1 MLHNV
6 LGLLNTDLHSA
17 TNEFI
22 NVLFSHFLYPL
33 ISRPTRLTSYS
44 ATLIDNNFTNNIST
58 SCDNGLV
65 INDLSDHVPIFT
77 LCYSEVHS
85 STIKSKESVAI
96 PNFSSQNINAFN
108 NLLCEF
114 VWNSLIYADE
124 NAAYNG
130 FLQKCTEFYNKSFPI
145 KFCQGKNLKTLH
157 NPWLTTGILKSIK
170 TKSRLYK
177 LFLRKPSHERE
188 SNYKSFR
195 NKLSCLVHVARK
207 NYYDNKLDKARSNL
221 KRTWKILNELNNRHV
236 TKSPY
241 PASFTK
247 NGMEISNPTDIANN
261 FCDYFTN
268 KGPNLVSKIP

>member
-1 MLHNV
+1 M
-6 LGLLNTDLHSA
+6 HSA

-44 ATLIDNNFTNNIST
+44 LTLIDNIFTNNISA
-58 SCDNGLV
+58 SCDNGLI
-65 INDLSDHVPIFT
+65 INDLSDHLPIFT
-77 LCYSEVHS
+77 LCYTDAHS
-85 STIKSKESVAI
+85 STIKPKESVAI
-96 PNFSSQNINAFN
+96 RNFSSQNINAFN

-114 VWNSLIYADE
+114 DWNSLIYADA

-130 FLQKCTEFYNKSFPI
+130 FLQKYTEFYNKSFPI

-188 SNYKSFR
+188 SSYKSFR
-195 NKLSCLVHVARK
+195 NKLTCLVRIARK

-221 KRTWKILNELNNRHV
+221 KQTWKILNEVINRRV
-236 TKSPY
+236 AKSPY

-247 NGMEISNPTDIANN
+247 NKMEISNPTANN

-268 KGPNLVSKIP
+268 IGPNLAHHPRIS